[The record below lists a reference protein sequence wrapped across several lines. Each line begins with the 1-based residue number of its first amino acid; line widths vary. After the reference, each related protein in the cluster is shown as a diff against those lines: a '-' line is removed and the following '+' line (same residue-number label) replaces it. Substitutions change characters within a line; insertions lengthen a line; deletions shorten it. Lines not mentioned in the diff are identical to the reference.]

1 MPDFVVPGL
10 RIAVDKAER
19 YFDLDQKDGIDHVD
33 LPDALSKKYPNAGKQ
48 LKWQFVFASGNTS
61 TDPKTGKI
69 GRHHMHTKSV
79 SRAISNAVKKARII
93 GLVVA
98 SVEIE

>member
-19 YFDLDQKDGIDHVD
+19 YFNLDQKDSIDHVD
-33 LPDALSKKYPNAGKQ
+33 LPNAFAGKQ

-61 TDPKTGKI
+61 ADPRTGEI

-79 SRAISNAVKKARII
+79 SRAISNAVKKARIMKHVTAHVFRHS
-93 GLVVA
+93 LA
-98 SVEIE
+98 